1 MNSNLKISD
10 KLNQNEKKISMK
22 YRYDSNQLKGN
33 RKILEAKL
41 FSPQR
46 RLNPNIYSN
55 EIVSPSEYSLNC
67 YPASSN
73 YESLQKINLNYQL
86 NSLRD
91 NEEIMVNNFNQGAP
105 MSPSAISKLIIS
117 NALSKANHLNVSIK
131 NQTRY

>member
-1 MNSNLKISD
+1 MYSNLKISD
-10 KLNQNEKKISMK
+10 KLSQNEKKISMK

-105 MSPSAISKLIIS
+105 ISPSAISKLIIS

>member
-10 KLNQNEKKISMK
+10 KLSQNEKKISMK

-105 MSPSAISKLIIS
+105 ISPSAISKLIIS

>member
-1 MNSNLKISD
+1 MCFY

-105 MSPSAISKLIIS
+105 ISPSAISKLIIS
-117 NALSKANHLNVSIK
+117 NALSKANHLNVSII

>member
-55 EIVSPSEYSLNC
+55 EIVNPSEYSLNC

>member
-105 MSPSAISKLIIS
+105 ISPSAISKLIIS
-117 NALSKANHLNVSIK
+117 NALSKANHLNVSII